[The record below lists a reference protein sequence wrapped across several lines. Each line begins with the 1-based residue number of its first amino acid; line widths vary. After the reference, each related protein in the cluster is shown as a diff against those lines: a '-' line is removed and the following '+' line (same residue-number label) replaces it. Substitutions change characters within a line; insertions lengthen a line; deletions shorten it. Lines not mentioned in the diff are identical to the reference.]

1 MHFSI
6 KNILKGNYNHTPK
19 PHYLSQY
26 KKTPL
31 RIYML
36 INGEKTFLY
45 DVDKGPYKLYNEVF
59 IFLHEFCA
67 NKLKK

>member
-1 MHFSI
+1 MHFRI
-6 KNILKGNYNHTPK
+6 KNTLKSNQNYTSK
-19 PHYLSQY
+19 PHYPSQY

-36 INGEKTFLY
+36 INREKTFLY
-45 DVDKGPYKLYNEVF
+45 DVDKGPYKLYNEVLF
-59 IFLHEFCA
+59 FLHEFCA

>member
-1 MHFSI
+1 MHFRI
-6 KNILKGNYNHTPK
+6 KHTLKSNQNYTSK

-36 INGEKTFLY
+36 INREKTFLY
-45 DVDKGPYKLYNEVF
+45 DVDKGPYKLYNEVLF
-59 IFLHEFCA
+59 FLHEFCA

>member
-1 MHFSI
+1 MHFRI
-6 KNILKGNYNHTPK
+6 KNTLKRNQNYTSK

-36 INGEKTFLY
+36 INREKTFLY
-45 DVDKGPYKLYNEVF
+45 DVDKGPYKLYNEVLF
-59 IFLHEFCA
+59 FLHEFCA